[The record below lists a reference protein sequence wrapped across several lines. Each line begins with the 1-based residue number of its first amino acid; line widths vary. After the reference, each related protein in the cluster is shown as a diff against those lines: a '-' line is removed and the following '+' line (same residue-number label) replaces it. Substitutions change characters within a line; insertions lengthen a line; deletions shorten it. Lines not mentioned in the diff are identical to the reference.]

1 MPLTR
6 FKLSAIEDGGIATAD
21 LADGAVTTA
30 KLADSAVTSVKTSN
44 LFTNT
49 EIAGTEAARMPVGTT
64 AQRANPKVGDL
75 RFNTDLDQLEQYT
88 SESGWQGISPP
99 PSITSVDINNI
110 DESDDP
116 QTIVITGANFD
127 ANATGVLLDNNGS
140 TLTPTTSTRNSSTQ
154 ITIVYSGGDTIGSG
168 TAEPLDVKV
177 INGSGL
183 NTVLENAIAIDETPI
198 FATAAGTS
206 VATVYEDTAY
216 ATTINNTNAS
226 DFDVWATNPI
236 GYSGG
241 VANSPLKFLTD
252 TGGPS
257 SATGYAESYD
267 AGARFW
273 KIDLRIPRRITN
285 IAWAV
290 RDGDGGR
297 TVMNWRGSN
306 DLSTWTTLYTNPSP
320 SSSNDTSFNE
330 SISDTTKYR
339 YLDFHTEHNTNNYG
353 RYNSLVITLEAES
366 TLSTSSLSATDP
378 EGSTVTYVQG
388 ATGSLITPFS
398 FNTTGPAIDISTAKI
413 NEDGTYSSSGVQ
425 HNFSV
430 DASDGTGNTT
440 TRVFN
445 ILRKWMDGSSSS
457 LPAQSANDIYN
468 IDNNFADGNYYIK
481 TPSGGIQQVRCLNVG
496 GAGWML
502 VARYQANAGSTVTNQ
517 ASSVRGLT
525 DISQNGANAWSADFG
540 GYEWYGR
547 SNGRVMVWGAS
558 DFANRTGHSVNWIYY
573 IPSDR
578 SSWCDWLFNTS
589 GSYNGLQFN
598 TGHVQFQQ
606 LSASYAT
613 KHGQTCAGAADGPF
627 KGSRWT
633 NTNYVGHRISD
644 GASGNC
650 GLIPRA
656 LFSPTSNMHQ
666 LHGADDA
673 KWSVHATAT
682 QSGQDTFSSQL
693 FGYDDTNGPAHYDV
707 GTGQVANDSSRNDY
721 SNAVTFWIK

>member
-6 FKLSAIEDGGIATAD
+6 FKLSSIGDGGITTAK
-21 LADGAVTTA
+21 LADGAVTLT
-30 KLADSAVTSVKTSN
+30 KTDS
-44 LFTNT
+44 LFVNT
-49 EIAGTEAARMPVGTT
+49 EISGTEAARMPNGTT

-75 RFNTDLDQLEQYT
+75 RFNTDLDQMEQYT

-99 PSITSVDINNI
+99 PSITSVDVNNI
-110 DESDDP
+110 NETDDP

-127 ANATGVLLDNNGS
+127 STATGVLLDNNGS
-140 TLTPTTSTRNSSTQ
+140 TLTPTTSTRNSASQ
-154 ITIVYSGGDTIGSG
+154 ITIVFSGSDTIGSG
-168 TAEPLDVKV
+168 TAEPLDAKV

-183 NTVLENAIAIDETPI
+183 NAILENAISIDETPI

-226 DFDVWATNPI
+226 DFDVWATNPLQ
-236 GYSGG
+236 YSHS
-241 VANSPLKFLTD
+241 AEKFLTD

-267 AGARFW
+267 SGAKFW
-273 KIDLRIPRRITN
+273 RIDLRIPRRITN

-306 DLSTWTTLYTNPSP
+306 DMSTWTTLYTNPSP
-320 SSSNDTSFNE
+320 SSANNTSFNE

-339 YLDFHTEHNTNNYG
+339 YLDFHTEHSSQNYG

-366 TLSTSSLSATDP
+366 TLSTPSLSATDP
-378 EGSTVTYVQG
+378 EGSTVTYAQG

-398 FNTTGPAIDISTAKI
+398 FNTTGPAIDISTSKI

-440 TRVFN
+440 SRTFN

-457 LPAQSANDIYN
+457 QPAQSANDIYN

-502 VARYQANAGSTVTNQ
+502 VARYQANAGSTVRNQ
-517 ASSVRGLT
+517 ANSVRGLT
-525 DISQNGANAWSADFG
+525 DITQNGANAWSADFG

-547 SNGRVMVWGAS
+547 SNGRFMVWGAS
-558 DFANRTGHSVNWIYY
+558 DFENRTGHSVNWIYR

-578 SSWCDWLFNTS
+578 GSLVDWLFNTS
-589 GSYNGLQFN
+589 GNWQGLQFD
-598 TGHVQFQQ
+598 TGHRNFQQ
-606 LSASYAT
+606 HSATYAS
-613 KHGQTCAGAADGPF
+613 KHGQVCAGAEDGPF

-633 NTNYVGHRISD
+633 NTSYVGHRMSD
-644 GASGNC
+644 GGAGNC

-656 LFSPTSNMHQ
+656 LFTPTSNMQQ
-666 LHGADDA
+666 LHGGDDA
-673 KWSVHATAT
+673 KWSVHASNT
-682 QSGQDTFSSQL
+682 QSGQDIDSSQL

-707 GTGQVANDSSRNDY
+707 GTGSESQNSTRNDF
-721 SNAVTFWIK
+721 SNAVTLWIK